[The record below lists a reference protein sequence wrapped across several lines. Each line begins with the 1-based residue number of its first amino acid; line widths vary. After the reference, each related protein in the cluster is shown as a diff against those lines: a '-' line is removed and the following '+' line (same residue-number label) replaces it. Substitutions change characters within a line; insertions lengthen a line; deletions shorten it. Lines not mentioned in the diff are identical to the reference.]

1 MSNQPLLL
9 VCLNKREFSG
19 VFIRQLLNR
28 INAPYSILLWRHR
41 LLRADFCEVCLV
53 CGLESLRCL
62 IELLLAYFLSSQSGI
77 QILNILLI
85 ACVFARFWQEFLG
98 CGLSFECVG
107 RIPFYRRV
115 LPRQRDLFFCGS
127 FSERLLRIQDRLL
140 ATQIIG

>member
-1 MSNQPLLL
+1 MSSCQPFRGL
-9 VCLNKREFSG
+9 VVLF
-19 VFIRQLLNR
+19 LT
-28 INAPYSILLWRHR
+28 
-41 LLRADFCEVCLV
+41 D
-53 CGLESLRCL
+53 
-62 IELLLAYFLSSQSGI
+62 FLSSQSGI

-98 CGLSFECVG
+98 CGLCFECVC
-107 RIPFYRRV
+107 RIPFCRRV